1 MDGNR
6 KLHQVKLEDL
16 QLYFEH
22 NIFYF
27 EGCEDSE
34 DYHEAL
40 ERQYEAQVTD
50 FLRSI
55 GAMVSVDTFTAI
67 SGDAVVYVRK
77 VPPGLKQRH
86 RNLRRN
92 LWP

>member
-6 KLHQVKLEDL
+6 KLHRVKLEDL

-55 GAMVSVDTFTAI
+55 GAMVSVDTFAAI

-77 VPPGLKQRH
+77 VPPGLILVKNRH
-86 RNLRRN
+86 RG
-92 LWP
+92 